1 MVKINGSVISH
12 ISYRLVQPSDY
23 VWYEYA
29 PAQYAQRHWLI
40 DKILGKKVLVREQH
54 EGWCS
59 RGGRGVLRHSD
70 EDLVGYGNII
80 SYQDDVKIAKRM
92 ARAEVYMIGNKCSI
106 DKMFGTDEEMFN
118 WIADIEA
125 EAGKSLIDIK

>member
-12 ISYRLVQPSDY
+12 ISYKLVQPSDY

-40 DKILGKKVLVREQH
+40 DKVFGRKVLVRAQD

-59 RGGRGVLRHSD
+59 SGGRYAQQHTD
-70 EDLVGYGNII
+70 EDLIVYGHII
-80 SYQDDVKIAKRM
+80 SYQDGVKIATRM
-92 ARAEVYMIGNKCSI
+92 AMAEVYMIGNKYSI